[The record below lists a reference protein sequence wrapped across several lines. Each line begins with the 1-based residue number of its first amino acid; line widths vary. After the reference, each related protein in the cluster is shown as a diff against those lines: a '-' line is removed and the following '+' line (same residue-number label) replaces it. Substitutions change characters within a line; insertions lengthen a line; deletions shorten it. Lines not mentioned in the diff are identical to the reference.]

1 MADRAAGWAELVAHV
16 RQALGADRFDQVFAA
31 GTRLSQRQAVA
42 AIHGSAWRLIGRD
55 EAIASGLRCMAWS
68 PARTLDE
75 PSPSSVSAPRRA
87 CGTVSLAM
95 AGVVATEWFNV
106 LFGVLRSSA
115 PWVLTYTG
123 RVGASWTSGV
133 IGVIA
138 VALGGSASP
147 ASNPG
152 PGRLE
157 SRLGRPPWSYV
168 HCCQWVGQD
177 AGCPEAVM
185 GARADDTVPL
195 VRDRR

>member
-1 MADRAAGWAELVAHV
+1 VVFLLGRGPAPAGRVAAWPTVRRGGAELVAHV

-42 AIHGSAWRLIGRD
+42 AIHGSQWRLIGRD

-115 PWVLTYTG
+115 PWVLTYTE

-152 PGRLE
+152 AGAWNH
-157 SRLGRPPWSYV
+157 G
-168 HCCQWVGQD
+168 WVGLRGPTSI
-177 AGCPEAVM
+177 AASG
-185 GARADDTVPL
+185 
-195 VRDRR
+195 